1 MMVLITAEDS
11 SKGGIAEEHAVCLR
25 LGVQAHASHA
35 VPARL

>member
-1 MMVLITAEDS
+1 MLLITAQPL

-35 VPARL
+35 VAARL